1 MMTDSS
7 ADDPRAARRA
17 ALRKA
22 TLQLVLGVVVLDAV
36 ALGIYYLGGIEH
48 GSAQTKQIFTWVW
61 LVITA
66 ITVAFLLKRVRAI
79 RYNRSPQ

>member
-1 MMTDSS
+1 VTGP
-7 ADDPRAARRA
+7 ALDDPRAARRA

-48 GSAQTKQIFTWVW
+48 GSTPAKQIFTAVW
-61 LVITA
+61 LVATA
-66 ITVAFLLKRVRAI
+66 FTVAVLLKRVRTI
-79 RYNRSPQ
+79 RFANPSR